1 MGSEK
6 KGCKVCRVIEDR
18 ELTKMDERLVAHWKG
33 DSVQRKG
40 YRKLAKWLNVI
51 ILRRAMDRAGVPT
64 LGGEA
69 EAKYER
75 LQGDDG
81 TTASEV
87 EGILSNEGIDVEG
100 VRDDFVS
107 YGVVRTHI
115 KGCLDA
121 EREHTENDWE
131 TRSLEITKDHSETKA
146 SNAVKSLIK
155 KGKIQTAGEVDVDVS
170 IRIECEECQT
180 RIPLGRA
187 LKRGRVCNCVAN
199 ESGTV

>member
-1 MGSEK
+1 
-6 KGCKVCRVIEDR
+6 
-18 ELTKMDERLVAHWKG
+18 MDERLVAHWKG

-64 LGGEA
+64 LGGEV

-75 LQGDDG
+75 LQGEDG
-81 TTASEV
+81 TTAAEV
-87 EGILSNEGIDVEG
+87 EEILSNEGIDVER

-107 YGVVRTHI
+107 YGVIRTHI
-115 KGCLDA
+115 KECLDA
-121 EREHTENDWE
+121 ERENTDNDWE
-131 TRSLEITKDHSETKA
+131 KKALEITRDHSETKA
-146 SNAVKSLIK
+146 SNAVKSLIN
-155 KGKIQTAGEVDVDVS
+155 KGKIQTAGEVEVDVT

-187 LKRGRVCNCVAN
+187 LQRGRVCNCAGN
-199 ESGTV
+199 ETEAV